1 MKKRLLITS
10 IVMML
15 VVAVALSTATYAWFT
30 SNSYVTASTI
40 SLTAATNDA
49 DAIAIKWDTGT
60 YGTAIST
67 TKAYTDLAPMIPNEV
82 TVHTTTLGGASHAIA
97 FQTAQIYTDNSI
109 SKFKSVDT
117 ATAVAFASNSTDSP
131 ASKDLFFV
139 QNSSTANIVTNLKIT
154 ATLTPTLIACTTG
167 ELAVTGYT
175 YYNSNDVEDVMGT
188 QPSAGDVVTGKYKA
202 TTELVRIAVFTRDLT
217 AAGTD
222 DTTSD
227 FILRGIL
234 ANSASST
241 YFGTIANDDSQTA
254 FAASTSPFTS
264 NTATATAAATGF
276 NICYDGGTAHTLAAQ
291 GVVAIK
297 VIMWLDGEALNDNT
311 QGAIASVALKVEAV

>member
-1 MKKRLLITS
+1 
-10 IVMML
+10 MML